1 MTNHINSTR
10 NVQVEVIDRPL
21 LTIRPDVVILDETEK
36 MLFLAFHVDMLH
48 LSLVLKRIIRPKGSV
63 TEIVLRLLV
72 HKRTHLTGQFTYPR
86 PLFQRFLN
94 GNAILLP
101 LPLGCGLS
109 IETFKEISNQQTNRQ
124 KPFTT
129 FISVDMLLWLKVDVL
144 VLFVKPC
151 IRKGLHFLFHRLRS
165 DHLFSLCRLPVC
177 HKDTVFVCKYT
188 IIFLFMDKNIHII
201 LISFRK
207 NGIFAP

>member
-129 FISVDMLLWLKVDVL
+129 FISIDMLLWFKVDVL
-144 VLFVKPC
+144 VLFVKTC
-151 IRKGLHFLFHRLRS
+151 IRKGLHFLFHRL
-165 DHLFSLCRLPVC
+165 
-177 HKDTVFVCKYT
+177 
-188 IIFLFMDKNIHII
+188 
-201 LISFRK
+201 
-207 NGIFAP
+207 